1 MRKTILHRTT
11 IAVAVIFLGVAII
24 LGIVRN
30 NIAPHES
37 HEHAHDHGQA
47 HTAELG
53 AALFQDKG
61 CSQCHLTDSRNA
73 KIGPGLKGLFDQAKL
88 PASGRSVTE
97 ENVADQL
104 TDPYKDMPSFADR
117 LSRKEIDHIISY
129 LKTI

>member
-11 IAVAVIFLGVAII
+11 LAVAVIFLGVAII

-30 NIAPHES
+30 NIAPPES
-37 HEHAHDHGQA
+37 HEHDHGQA
-47 HTAELG
+47 DAAELG

-61 CSQCHLTDSRNA
+61 CSQCHLTDSRDA
-73 KIGPGLKGLFDQAKL
+73 RIGPGLQGLFERSKL

-97 ENVADQL
+97 DNVRNQF
-104 TDPYKDMPSFADR
+104 TDPYEDMPSFADR
-117 LSRKEIDHIISY
+117 LSRKEIEHIISY